1 MPCCGGWGGVASH
14 RRPIVINNTG
24 NINIGNRVNIG
35 NRTAIN
41 NRPGGARPLPANI
54 GNNRFDNI
62 YNRPEN
68 RPRIAD
74 RAAATGN
81 MRVAAPATG
90 RANNVFADRDGN
102 VARRLPEGWQARGAN
117 GWERAVP
124 ANVRPPA
131 AQAGAARPGA
141 AGGGAAGSQVRQR
154 FDTADLNRAAA
165 ARDRGGVR
173 EANRPNLGALR
184 QGR

>member
-1 MPCCGGWGGVASH
+1 MASH

-24 NINIGNRVNIG
+24 NINIGNRVNVG
-35 NRTAIN
+35 NRVSTG
-41 NRPGGARPLPANI
+41 NRPGGARPLPGSIA
-54 GNNRFDNI
+54 NNRFDNI

-81 MRVAAPATG
+81 LRAATPAAG

-102 VARRLPEGWQARGAN
+102 VARRIPEGWQARGAN

-124 ANVRPPA
+124 ANTRQPGAP
-131 AQAGAARPGA
+131 AGAARPGGT
-141 AGGGAAGSQVRQR
+141 GGGAAGSQIRQR

-165 ARDRGGVR
+165 ARDRGAVR

>member
-1 MPCCGGWGGVASH
+1 MASH

-24 NINIGNRVNIG
+24 NINIGNRVNVG
-35 NRTAIN
+35 NRVNTG
-41 NRPGGARPLPANI
+41 NRPGGARPLPGNI
-54 GNNRFDNI
+54 ANNRFDNI

-81 MRVAAPATG
+81 LRAAAPAPG

-102 VARRLPEGWQARGAN
+102 VARRTAEGWQPRGAN

-131 AQAGAARPGA
+131 AQAGAPRPGT
-141 AGGGAAGSQVRQR
+141 AGGNVTAGQIRQR
-154 FDTADLNRAAA
+154 IDSADLNRAAA
-165 ARDRGGVR
+165 ARDRGNAR
-173 EANRPNLGALR
+173 EASRPNLAPLRPAGAPQPVR
-184 QGR
+184 R

>member
-1 MPCCGGWGGVASH
+1 MASH

-24 NINIGNRVNIG
+24 NINIGNRVNVG
-35 NRTAIN
+35 NRVNTG
-41 NRPGGARPLPANI
+41 NRPGGARPLPAPI
-54 GNNRFDNI
+54 ANNRFDNI

-81 MRVAAPATG
+81 LRAAAPATG

-102 VARRLPEGWQARGAN
+102 VARRSAEGWQARGAN

-124 ANVRPPA
+124 ANVRQQVP
-131 AQAGAARPGA
+131 QAGASRPGT
-141 AGGGAAGSQVRQR
+141 AGGNVTAGQIRQR
-154 FDTADLNRAAA
+154 IDSADLNRAAA
-165 ARDRGGVR
+165 ARDRGTAR
-173 EANRPNLGALR
+173 EANRPNLARSQPSATPQPLR
-184 QGR
+184 R